1 MKNIHLLWSV
11 PALALFAA
19 MPALAQDTV
28 TGIRGLNDRL
38 EDIEDDVAEDMD
50 RANDEARFG
59 FPEYQ
64 PGFSGNASLG
74 YSAQRGSTDS
84 QDFQLGIRMR
94 YAAGQWVQTL
104 GVAADFSEGDDLI
117 TGETVKTEEDI
128 FAVYDG
134 NYYLNERFYLFGLAR
149 AERDGITDERD
160 GFIGIGPGYRV
171 INTPQVAWRVQAG
184 IGASY
189 LDNAV
194 SDSETEVGYIV
205 SSRFFYQFNEGM
217 FVTNDTD
224 VLSTDSSVRANN
236 DLGVNFRVSD
246 ALSTRISY
254 LTDYNDT
261 RLGDKTDN
269 RLGISLV
276 VGF

>member
-1 MKNIHLLWSV
+1 MKKAYLLLTV
-11 PALALFAA
+11 PALVLSVSL
-19 MPALAQDTV
+19 PAFAQDSV

-64 PGFSGNASLG
+64 PGFSGSASLG
-74 YSAQRGSTDS
+74 YSAQSGSTDT
-84 QDFQLGIRMR
+84 QDFQLGVRMR
-94 YAAGQWVQTL
+94 YAAGPWVQTL
-104 GVAADFSEGDDLI
+104 GVAADFSETDGI
-117 TGETVKTEEDI
+117 KSEEDI

-134 NYYLNERFYLFGLAR
+134 NYYLNDRFYVFGIAR

-160 GFIGIGPGYRV
+160 GFIGVGPGYRV
-171 INTPQVAWRVQAG
+171 INTPDVAWRLQAG

-194 SDSETEVGYIV
+194 SDSETEVGYIA

-224 VLSTDSSVRANN
+224 VLTTDSSLRANN
-236 DLGVNFRVSD
+236 DLGVNFKVSD
-246 ALSTRISY
+246 ALSTRVSY

-269 RLGISLV
+269 RLGVSLV